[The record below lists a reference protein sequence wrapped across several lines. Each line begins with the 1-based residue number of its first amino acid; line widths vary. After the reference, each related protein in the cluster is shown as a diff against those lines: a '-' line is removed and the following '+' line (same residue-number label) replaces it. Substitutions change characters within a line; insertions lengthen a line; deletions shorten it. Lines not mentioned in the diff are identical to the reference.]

1 MLKKILLVAV
11 LAIVL
16 IVVVFSVVVA
26 MQPAHYQ
33 VERSATIS
41 APQAVVFAQV
51 NDFHKWEAWSPW
63 AKIDPA
69 MKTTYSGAQS
79 GNGASY
85 SWVGNSDVGEG
96 RMTITES
103 RPTDAIK
110 IKLEFLKPFA
120 ATNATE
126 FSFLPQGD
134 QTAVKWTMSGDKNF
148 MMKAFSL
155 FMDMDKMVGNDFEK
169 GLAQMKTVAEAAA
182 KQ

>member
-1 MLKKILLVAV
+1 MVKKILLGALLV
-11 LAIVL
+11 IVL
-16 IVVVFSVVVA
+16 IVVIFSVVVA

-33 VERSATIS
+33 VERSATIN
-41 APQAVVFAQV
+41 APQPVVFAQV

-63 AKIDPA
+63 ARIDPA
-69 MKTTYSGAQS
+69 MKTTYSGAAA
-79 GNGASY
+79 GNGAMY
-85 SWVGNSDVGEG
+85 SWTGNSDVGEG

-103 RPTDAIK
+103 RPSDLIK

-126 FSFLPQGD
+126 FNFIPQGN
-134 QTAVKWTMSGDKNF
+134 QTSVKWTMAGDKNF
-148 MMKAFSL
+148 LMKAFTI

-169 GLAQMKTVAEAAA
+169 GLAQMKTVSEAAF